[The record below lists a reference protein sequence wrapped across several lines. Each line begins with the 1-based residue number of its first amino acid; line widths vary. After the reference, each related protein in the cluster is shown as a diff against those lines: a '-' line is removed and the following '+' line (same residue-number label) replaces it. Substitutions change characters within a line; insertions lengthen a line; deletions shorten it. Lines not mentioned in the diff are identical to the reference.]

1 MKRFTRTLLG
11 ACIVLGLAGC
21 VERRFLIESDPP
33 GAFVYQDG
41 QFLGATPV
49 DVSFLYYGK
58 YDFMLVKDGFETSKV
73 STTVTPPWFERAGVD
88 FFSENLW
95 PFHIQ
100 DVRPVLYQLQPM
112 SQTNTIE
119 LMNQAR
125 ELRERGKAV
134 QSAPPS
140 SEY

>member
-1 MKRFTRTLLG
+1 MNRFTRTLLR
-11 ACIVLGLAGC
+11 ACLALSLAGC

-33 GAFVYQDG
+33 GAFVYQNG

-49 DVSFLYYGK
+49 DVPFTYYGK
-58 YDFMLVKDGFETSKV
+58 YDFLLVKDGFESMNASTRV
-73 STTVTPPWFERAGVD
+73 SPPWYERPAVD
-88 FFSENLW
+88 FLSENLW

-100 DVRPVLYQLQPM
+100 DVRPVLYQMQPM
-112 SQTNTIE
+112 AQTNTVE

-134 QSAPPS
+134 PSTPAPS
-140 SEY
+140 DY